1 MKTPKMNG
9 QPQAVDDQPQQ
20 SQMLV
25 VEELRELKSLMV
37 LLLMKGGASQ
47 GEIARALGVNQST
60 ISRRYGAGD
69 VELLQSRLVK
79 DEQED

>member
-1 MKTPKMNG
+1 MKTLKMNG
-9 QPQAVDDQPQQ
+9 QPQVADDQSHQ

-25 VEELRELKSLMV
+25 VEELRELKALMV

-60 ISRRYGAGD
+60 ISRRYGVGE
-69 VELLQSRLVK
+69 VEPFQSRLVK